1 MSDWSLAIDFG
12 TCFTTAAV
20 RTEQSGTSGTSA
32 ASGTVGTFATESGGA
47 AGGAAAVEI
56 ENSRYLPSL
65 VCLGDDGRL
74 LTGRAAVQLAAQR
87 PERAEHHPKRALLRQ
102 PAVLLDDREV
112 DTVDLVAVVLARVAA
127 EARLRCGGTDPAR
140 TVLTHPADWSPADLD
155 RLVEAAGRAGLG
167 APELLPEPV
176 AAARF
181 HAANAAAGDGAP
193 IAVYDLGGG
202 TVDTAVLRRE
212 GDGFRAVAVA
222 GDPDFGGRDL
232 DQALFELLR
241 DRALDLDP
249 APWQRLQADRTSV
262 GAHQRSQLSREL
274 TLAKE
279 SLSSTGTVYLAVP
292 GYPEPFV
299 VQGGEYRAAV
309 TPALTASVGLLERT
323 VARAGLTPAEL
334 GAVVLCGA
342 ASRTPPVADLV
353 AARLGRIPE
362 LAADPKAAVALG
374 ALTDPPAA
382 PPPDGASA
390 GEAGSGAAGPGRW
403 AVAHYPD
410 EVDPWFDY
418 D

>member
-1 MSDWSLAIDFG
+1 M
-12 TCFTTAAV
+12 
-20 RTEQSGTSGTSA
+20 
-32 ASGTVGTFATESGGA
+32 
-47 AGGAAAVEI
+47 
-56 ENSRYLPSL
+56 
-65 VCLGDDGRL
+65 
-74 LTGRAAVQLAAQR
+74 
-87 PERAEHHPKRALLRQ
+87 
-102 PAVLLDDREV
+102 
-112 DTVDLVAVVLARVAA
+112 
-127 EARLRCGGTDPAR
+127 
-140 TVLTHPADWSPADLD
+140 
-155 RLVEAAGRAGLG
+155 
-167 APELLPEPV
+167 
-176 AAARF
+176 
-181 HAANAAAGDGAP
+181 
-193 IAVYDLGGG
+193 
-202 TVDTAVLRRE
+202 
-212 GDGFRAVAVA
+212 A

-249 APWQRLQADRTSV
+249 APWQRLQADRTPV
-262 GAHQRSQLSREL
+262 GSHQRSQLSREL

-374 ALTDPPAA
+374 ALTDPPA
-382 PPPDGASA
+382 PPSV
-390 GEAGSGAAGPGRW
+390 SYT
-403 AVAHYPD
+403 HL
-410 EVDPWFDY
+410 
-418 D
+418 

>member
-12 TCFTTAAV
+12 TCFTTVAV
-20 RTEQSGTSGTSA
+20 RVEQADAVSGG
-32 ASGTVGTFATESGGA
+32 ESGASAGA
-47 AGGAAAVEI
+47 PAGAVTAVEI

-65 VCLGDDGRL
+65 VCLDDDGRL

-112 DTVDLVAVVLARVAA
+112 ETADLVAAVLARAGA
-127 EARLRCGGTDPAR
+127 EARARCGGSDPTR

-155 RLVEAAGRAGLG
+155 RLVEAAARAGVT

-176 AAARF
+176 AAARH
-181 HAANAAAGDGAP
+181 HAAGVPAGDSGP

-212 GDGFRAVAVA
+212 GAGFRAVAVA

-232 DQALFELLR
+232 DQALYELLR

-249 APWQRLQADRTSV
+249 EPWQRLQADRTATGS
-262 GAHQRSQLSREL
+262 HQRSLLTREL

-279 SLSSTGTVYLAVP
+279 SLSSTGTVYLTVP

-309 TPALTASVGLLERT
+309 TPALAASVGLLERT
-323 VARAGLTPAEL
+323 VSRAGLTPADL

-342 ASRTPPVADLV
+342 ASRTPPVADLI
-353 AARLGRIPE
+353 AERFGRIPE
-362 LAADPKAAVALG
+362 LAGDPKAAVALG
-374 ALTDPPAA
+374 ALTDPPAPPA
-382 PPPDGASA
+382 PDGSEGEGSGVGHGAPPDG
-390 GEAGSGAAGPGRW
+390 RW
-403 AVAHYPD
+403 SVDHYPG
-410 EVDPWFDY
+410 EVDPWFDH

>member
-20 RTEQSGTSGTSA
+20 RAERPG
-32 ASGTVGTFATESGGA
+32 TESGARSGVASDGA
-47 AGGAAAVEI
+47 GSAATAVEI

-87 PERAEHHPKRALLRQ
+87 PERAEQHPKRALLRQ

-112 DTVDLVAVVLARVAA
+112 DTVDLVAAVLARVAG
-127 EARLRCGGTDPAR
+127 EARAVCGGTDPAR

-155 RLVEAAGRAGLG
+155 RLVEAAGRAGLD

-181 HAANAAAGDGAP
+181 HAANARAGDGAP

-249 APWQRLQADRTSV
+249 APWQRLQADRTPV
-262 GAHQRSQLSREL
+262 GSHQRSQLSREL

-374 ALTDPPAA
+374 ALTDPPAP
-382 PPPDGASA
+382 PPPDGAAA
-390 GEAGSGAAGPGRW
+390 GGTGSEAAGPGRW
-403 AVAHYPD
+403 AVAHYPA